1 LYDQRNALLLSGVH
15 RLHFLHWVYCWMA
28 GKGGDVTP
36 ADLYAMAMESNT
48 AGDLMHEI
56 CAALGTPYPPQADD
70 HTEIQPVFNFPM
82 GSQPPVSAA
91 FN

>member
-1 LYDQRNALLLSGVH
+1 
-15 RLHFLHWVYCWMA
+15 MA

-70 HTEIQPVFNFPM
+70 HTEIEREEET
-82 GSQPPVSAA
+82 A
-91 FN
+91 